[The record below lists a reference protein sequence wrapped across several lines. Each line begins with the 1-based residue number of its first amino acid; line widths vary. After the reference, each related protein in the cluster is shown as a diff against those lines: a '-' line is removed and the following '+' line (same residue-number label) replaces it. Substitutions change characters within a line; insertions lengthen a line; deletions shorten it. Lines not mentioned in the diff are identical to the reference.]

1 MESFCFTRVGNSKD
15 EAMGNVCGYREHN
28 GKMATKMQYGDD
40 ARLKKE
46 EKA

>member
-1 MESFCFTRVGNSKD
+1 MCAYFIH
-15 EAMGNVCGYREHN
+15 REHN